1 MAFKRSRLNPF
12 QKYRSITSFGV
23 DWPRT
28 IRLVYVSVSILNV
41 CTIKLHVIV
50 KIVGKNC
57 NRKPKTLNLHR
68 PNNNP
73 RTNTKWLKWL
83 TKEFYIQISRGSSCD
98 PALSVH
104 DNINHHQDNTRDQ
117 HVSTFTLIGSQ
128 LVVLVLRA
136 QWSLGTMAQFFHFV
150 VEEKKRRQKNK
161 GVLWLSY
168 HRYPNKNIV
177 FFHVSWY
184 SQSAADTSLAFEQ

>member
-1 MAFKRSRLNPF
+1 MGSPRSGGQSFQLSPLKACKAFMAFKRSRLNPF
-12 QKYRSITSFGV
+12 QKYRSIASFGV

-68 PNNNP
+68 QNNNP

-104 DNINHHQDNTRDQ
+104 DNINHHQDNTRDH

-136 QWSLGTMAQFFHFV
+136 Q
-150 VEEKKRRQKNK
+150 
-161 GVLWLSY
+161 
-168 HRYPNKNIV
+168 
-177 FFHVSWY
+177 
-184 SQSAADTSLAFEQ
+184 